1 MTIPIAHDE
10 LDTLF
15 LFVNM
20 DYDRRSQVSSFYG
33 ARKSSDA
40 LNSDFPSSSH
50 FDQPPRPR
58 ADSASSFYNPDRASR
73 AGTEAL
79 GGTPSAGYN
88 NSSFFH
94 AGRVEPLKGGH
105 DEQSVMSNQEPAFDI
120 YADFNNQGPR
130 YSTAFVQRDSG
141 YRQVPSPSPFKE
153 EEPGTPAGQVELVT
167 VPALGPEWKAS
178 ELRELTGKAKRERDL
193 ESFADKWHAWNRGE
207 RGMCG
212 PYFTRRWTAYIF
224 FGLCIAIGIV
234 LAFTI
239 PRMPNISF
247 PSGNP
252 LEKAT
257 APFNTSVPTIFSRSP
272 ANFSFP
278 AAVSIEFDTTSNY
291 LPLQISK
298 MEATVYDLTTGMQVG
313 TGSHGSQ
320 TLAAKSFPIIEVPI
334 NFTYIAIN
342 DSDITWNDWYDACR
356 NPATNAN
363 NTRPPLQFNFDLDLW
378 IVGLIGKRSASSA
391 VTEADCPIT
400 LSLNA
405 S

>member
-1 MTIPIAHDE
+1 M
-10 LDTLF
+10 
-15 LFVNM
+15 
-20 DYDRRSQVSSFYG
+20 
-33 ARKSSDA
+33 
-40 LNSDFPSSSH
+40 
-50 FDQPPRPR
+50 
-58 ADSASSFYNPDRASR
+58 
-73 AGTEAL
+73 
-79 GGTPSAGYN
+79 
-88 NSSFFH
+88 
-94 AGRVEPLKGGH
+94 
-105 DEQSVMSNQEPAFDI
+105 
-120 YADFNNQGPR
+120 
-130 YSTAFVQRDSG
+130 
-141 YRQVPSPSPFKE
+141 
-153 EEPGTPAGQVELVT
+153 
-167 VPALGPEWKAS
+167 
-178 ELRELTGKAKRERDL
+178 
-193 ESFADKWHAWNRGE
+193 
-207 RGMCG
+207 
-212 PYFTRRWTAYIF
+212 RWTVS
-224 FGLCIAIGIV
+224 IGIV

-342 DSDITWNDWYDACR
+342 DSDITCMCLHSDLVDRVLTYLYQGTTGTTHVGIPQQMPTIPVLVSVQRRALDTFILMLES
-356 NPATNAN
+356 PA
-363 NTRPPLQFNFDLDLW
+363 LQFNFDLDLW